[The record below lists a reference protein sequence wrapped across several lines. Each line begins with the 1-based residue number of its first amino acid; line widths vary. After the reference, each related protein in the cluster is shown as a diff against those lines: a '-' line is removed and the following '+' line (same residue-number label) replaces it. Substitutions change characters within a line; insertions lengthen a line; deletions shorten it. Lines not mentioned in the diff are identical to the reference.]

1 VSLTAKVHVILDHP
15 SYNWPCTLINNHDW
29 QLWNCP
35 LFMPVVGDTMV
46 LRVKK
51 LKVYQCPQCPEVFY
65 KESMLIYHHMRS
77 HTQLT
82 RIMPLFCHLCSYKTT
97 LVSGI
102 KKHMITDHLDEIG
115 KEREWWLCLS
125 LVEYNIIWT
134 FSAFSLEFNAF
145 PLICLLPKS
154 MFLFLF

>member
-1 VSLTAKVHVILDHP
+1 LSADKSDLENTKECILPVYDKPYHKFKENMP
-15 SYNWPCTLINNHDW
+15 HGEEHEN
-29 QLWNCP
+29 LWNYP
-35 LFMPVVGDTMV
+35 LFMPVVGDKMV

-82 RIMPLFCHLCSYKTT
+82 RIMPLFCHLCSYKTMF
-97 LVSGI
+97 VSGI

-115 KEREWWLCLS
+115 KECE
-125 LVEYNIIWT
+125 
-134 FSAFSLEFNAF
+134 
-145 PLICLLPKS
+145 
-154 MFLFLF
+154 